1 LSAIGGLRCFY
12 KYYRVGIGVSMC
24 DVIVGV
30 VITAAI
36 NISIGVSIVI
46 GFISII
52 VIGISIGIG
61 RSAMLHCKIK

>member
-1 LSAIGGLRCFY
+1 
-12 KYYRVGIGVSMC
+12 MC

-36 NISIGVSIVI
+36 IISIGVSIVI

-61 RSAMLHCKIK
+61 RSAMLHCEIK